1 MFTLLIRRVGSS
13 PPNVRSKGPT
23 CAVLVDTQVGI
34 RPAINNKS
42 KMRPKKNMGKQQQM
56 AKRVDIVYPATRLH
70 AMRPRAPK
78 IATVKDGIRV
88 KNREIVL
95 QVDRVFTAG
104 TAPFTV
110 NTRRLGFS
118 NTVDTGAGLFG
129 NTTWWGRMATLYDRF
144 KIHNL
149 KLQFEPTL
157 ALTHSGQVALYVDPD
172 FDPTTPSSYLQMSGN
187 DKVVAKQVCWE
198 LNRDYGPAHFNRLP
212 WYDTTQ
218 GVSST
223 GTAGTIVLATSA
235 IASPVAGFAG
245 TYTCGYLWM
254 EYDVE
259 FTIPSNPATAT
270 PPAALT
276 AKESQ
281 TTTPTLFKT
290 LADSVLAYRDE
301 IAKEIEDFPELQ
313 KVGTPLLLALASYA
327 STVAVK
333 SRSKKDSAT
342 KAEPLS
348 VPTEGGVL
356 TEKGD

>member
-1 MFTLLIRRVGSS
+1 
-13 PPNVRSKGPT
+13 
-23 CAVLVDTQVGI
+23 
-34 RPAINNKS
+34 
-42 KMRPKKNMGKQQQM
+42 MRPKKNMGKQQM
-56 AKRVDIVYPATRLH
+56 AKRVEVVYPATRLL
-70 AMRPRAPK
+70 AMRPRAPR

-95 QVDRVFTAG
+95 QVDRTFVAG
-104 TAPFTV
+104 SAPFTV

-118 NTVDTGAGLFG
+118 NAADTGSGLFG

-157 ALTHSGQVALYVDPD
+157 ALTHSGQVACYVDPD
-172 FDPTTPSSYLQMSGN
+172 FDPTVPSSFLQMSGN

-198 LNRDYGPAHFNRLP
+198 LNRDYGSSHFNRLP

-245 TYTCGYLWM
+245 VYTCGYLWM

-270 PPAALT
+270 PPAALA

-281 TTTPTLFKT
+281 NTTPTLFKT
-290 LADSVLAYRDE
+290 LADNVLAYKEE
-301 IAKEIEDFPELQ
+301 ISKEIEDFPELQ
-313 KVGTPLLLALASYA
+313 KVGAPLLIALASYA
-327 STVAVK
+327 SEVSVK

-342 KAEPLS
+342 KVEPQK
-348 VPTEGGVL
+348 VATEGGVL
-356 TEKGD
+356 SG